1 MTEAIEI
8 AVTINGRAHRL
19 NVAPRRVLAD
29 VLREDLQLLGC
40 KIGCDQA
47 VCGACTVLVDEM
59 PVTACTTFA
68 FEVDRKTVITIEGLA
83 EGGGLDPVQRAF
95 LEHGAFQCGFCTP
108 GMILSVKALLAR
120 HPEPDE
126 ALIRQWLSA
135 NISRC
140 TGYQMIVEAVR
151 AAAKERAR
159 LMDGAASPFRAPV
172 IALDGPDKVTGAAR
186 YTFDVS
192 LPGMLHAK
200 VLRSPHPH
208 ARIRSI
214 DTGRAEGL
222 PGVAAVVTGIDAVG
236 LPDPYYGVAIRDQPV
251 VAIDKVRYV
260 GDMVAAVAAVDE
272 EIAYRAL
279 ALIEVHYDPLP
290 AVTAI

>member
-8 AVTINGRAHRL
+8 TVMINGRAHRL
-19 NVAPRRVLAD
+19 AVAPRRVLAD

-68 FEVDRKTVITIEGLA
+68 FEVDRKTVITIEGLS
-83 EGGGLDPVQRAF
+83 EGGGLDPIQRAF

-135 NISRC
+135 NICRC

-151 AAAKERAR
+151 AAART
-159 LMDGAASPFRAPV
+159 
-172 IALDGPDKVTGAAR
+172 GPG
-186 YTFDVS
+186 
-192 LPGMLHAK
+192 
-200 VLRSPHPH
+200 
-208 ARIRSI
+208 
-214 DTGRAEGL
+214 
-222 PGVAAVVTGIDAVG
+222 
-236 LPDPYYGVAIRDQPV
+236 
-251 VAIDKVRYV
+251 
-260 GDMVAAVAAVDE
+260 
-272 EIAYRAL
+272 
-279 ALIEVHYDPLP
+279 
-290 AVTAI
+290 

>member
-47 VCGACTVLVDEM
+47 VCGACTELVDEM

-135 NISRC
+135 NICRC

-151 AAAKERAR
+151 AAAR
-159 LMDGAASPFRAPV
+159 S
-172 IALDGPDKVTGAAR
+172 GPG
-186 YTFDVS
+186 
-192 LPGMLHAK
+192 
-200 VLRSPHPH
+200 
-208 ARIRSI
+208 
-214 DTGRAEGL
+214 
-222 PGVAAVVTGIDAVG
+222 
-236 LPDPYYGVAIRDQPV
+236 
-251 VAIDKVRYV
+251 
-260 GDMVAAVAAVDE
+260 
-272 EIAYRAL
+272 
-279 ALIEVHYDPLP
+279 
-290 AVTAI
+290 